1 MGEKTS
7 LSSRM
12 GLEEEK
18 SRMMRVAERV
28 AMRGRA
34 EEEEEEEDV
43 DADAGDDLEVIV
55 LMRRREEEGEEW
67 TVGEKAAT
75 QPMILEWLVWDLRSK
90 VSIQGWSVWAPE

>member
-1 MGEKTS
+1 
-7 LSSRM
+7 M

-18 SRMMRVAERV
+18 SRMMSVAERV

-34 EEEEEEEDV
+34 EEEED
-43 DADAGDDLEVIV
+43 DAGAGDDLEVIV

-75 QPMILEWLVWDLRSK
+75 QPMILE
-90 VSIQGWSVWAPE
+90 